1 MERDALTLNMDCP
14 FLFDLL
20 ERMEEEEKKKLYP
33 TGYPVLPA
41 TPKKAE
47 EDSYP
52 LWLTD

>member
-14 FLFDLL
+14 FLW
-20 ERMEEEEKKKLYP
+20 MEEEEKKKLYP

-52 LWLTD
+52 LTD

>member
-14 FLFDLL
+14 LLFDLI
-20 ERMEEEEKKKLYP
+20 ERMEDKKKLYP
-33 TGYPVLPA
+33 TGYPGLPA

-52 LWLTD
+52 LWLTH